1 MVTHRRY
8 LGSDDIAASN
18 PYLSAPISTRRNIT
32 SGLISIECLVYFWIC
47 LTLPKYPLCFIQSRT
62 ARLPLFH
69 IFIKAVCPTRS
80 FIIWLILWRQL
91 IHFSHGPTC
100 LCSSMI
106 HSFTRP
112 TLIPICS
119 QIVLTLLIPFV
130 LLSFPFWADVP
141 QYGRTI
147 G

>member
-8 LGSDDIAASN
+8 LSSDDITSSN

-32 SGLISIECLVYFWIC
+32 PVLSLLSVWFIFEYISRSC
-47 LTLPKYPLCFIQSRT
+47 YPFCSVPSHT
-62 ARLPLFH
+62 AFLPLFH

-80 FIIWLILWRQL
+80 LLIWLILWRQL

-100 LCSSMI
+100 LCSVLI
-106 HSFTRP
+106 HSFTWP

-130 LLSFPFWADVP
+130 PLSLPFWADVP